1 MLKTRQD
8 QRKLTGVKNVR
19 EAQQERAAIWPVLLL
34 SALVLASALG
44 VIYTTHTTRL
54 QYTELQTL
62 RRESYRLEEEWE
74 RLLLERSTWANPDRV
89 RQVAQQQL
97 NMVPVSL
104 PDIQVVPRD

>member
-1 MLKTRQD
+1 
-8 QRKLTGVKNVR
+8 VR
-19 EAQQERAAIWPVLLL
+19 EAQQNNSAIWPVLVL

-44 VIYTTHTTRL
+44 VIYTTYTTRL

-62 RRESYRLEEEWE
+62 RRESYRLEEDWE

-104 PDIQVVPRD
+104 RDIQVVPRD

>member
-1 MLKTRQD
+1 
-8 QRKLTGVKNVR
+8 VR
-19 EAQQERAAIWPVLLL
+19 EAQQQKVVIWPVLMI
-34 SALVLASALG
+34 SALALATALG
-44 VIYTTHTTRL
+44 VIYSTYSTRL
-54 QYTELQTL
+54 KYAELQNL

>member
-1 MLKTRQD
+1 M
-8 QRKLTGVKNVR
+8 R
-19 EAQQERAAIWPVLLL
+19 EAQQQQVAVWPVLLI
-34 SALVLASALG
+34 SALALASALG
-44 VIYTTHTTRL
+44 VIYSTYSTRL
-54 QYTELQTL
+54 KYAELQNL

>member
-1 MLKTRQD
+1 M
-8 QRKLTGVKNVR
+8 R
-19 EAQQERAAIWPVLLL
+19 EAQQNNSAIWPVLVL

-44 VIYTTHTTRL
+44 VIYTTYTTRL

-62 RRESYRLEEEWE
+62 RRESYRLEEDWE